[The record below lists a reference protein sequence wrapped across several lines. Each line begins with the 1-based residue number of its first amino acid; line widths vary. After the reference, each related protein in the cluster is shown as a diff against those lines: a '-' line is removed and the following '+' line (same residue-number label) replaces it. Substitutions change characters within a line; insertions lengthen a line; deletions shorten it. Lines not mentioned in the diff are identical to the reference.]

1 MGNGLEMSQ
10 LIDGHTFD
18 TCPYCTDT
26 EMKSGRIQ
34 VKGHG
39 LETSTKIRPVEC
51 G

>member
-1 MGNGLEMSQ
+1 MKFLDYVNEW
-10 LIDGHTFD
+10 IKFD